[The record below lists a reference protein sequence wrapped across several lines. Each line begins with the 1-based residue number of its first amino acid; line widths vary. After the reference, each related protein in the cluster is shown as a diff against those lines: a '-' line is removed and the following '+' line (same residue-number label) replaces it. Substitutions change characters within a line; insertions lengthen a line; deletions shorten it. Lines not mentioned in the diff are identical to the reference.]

1 VVFVVHYFSA
11 PYIENSVITTYNHNA
26 FLYAKLKK
34 EGFSMRSQKLLIV
47 FVLCLL
53 LSVVV
58 SAHPGGTDSQGGHI
72 DHSTGKYHYHHGY
85 SAHQH
90 YDMDGDGKSDCPYL
104 FDDKTNSSGNKTES
118 STKDTEPVKNGN
130 SKKSKDYSWLFPIL
144 GCFVLYGV
152 VLLIGELKWRFK
164 K

>member
-1 VVFVVHYFSA
+1 
-11 PYIENSVITTYNHNA
+11 
-26 FLYAKLKK
+26 
-34 EGFSMRSQKLLIV
+34 MRSQKLLIV

-118 STKDTEPVKNGN
+118 SGNKTQSSENKTESSSKDTEPVKNGN
-130 SKKSKDYSWLFPIL
+130 SKKSKDYTFLLAVVSCIAIYGLPIL
-144 GCFVLYGV
+144 VSV
-152 VLLIGELKWRFK
+152 IRDRRRK
-164 K
+164 